1 MTEVIININPPW
13 TSAER
18 KKNKGNSGYIDTN
31 RLDLM
36 ANKLTSLK

>member
-1 MTEVIININPPW
+1 MTEVVININPPW
-13 TSAER
+13 TSAE
-18 KKNKGNSGYIDTN
+18 KKNKNNSGYIDTN